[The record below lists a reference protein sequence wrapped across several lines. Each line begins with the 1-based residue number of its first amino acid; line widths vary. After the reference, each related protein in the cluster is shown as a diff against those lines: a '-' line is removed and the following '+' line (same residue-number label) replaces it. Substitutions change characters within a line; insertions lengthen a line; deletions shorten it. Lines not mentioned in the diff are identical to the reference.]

1 MHVVNEKK
9 KKKEKKKHTKKTE
22 VKTTWKKKREKE
34 TFHMVIYDRI
44 AASFFACYIFIFSIC
59 FVKKL
64 LYDTK
69 HNILYKMH

>member
-1 MHVVNEKK
+1 
-9 KKKEKKKHTKKTE
+9 
-22 VKTTWKKKREKE
+22 
-34 TFHMVIYDRI
+34 MVIYDRI